1 MAGYQIHRYA
11 VKDDDQIFVDPA
23 TYTESEQIIA
33 NNYINFVRTMPGYT
47 GNVNITFLD
56 SNTKLYVYHC
66 LARDGAEE
74 VTARAFFRTLSQSA
88 DAAKTEFLSMISSK
102 GGGISEEKCHTE
114 LLFANGYSTN
124 INRNI

>member
-33 NNYINFVRTMPGYT
+33 NNYINFVRALPGHT
-47 GNVNITFLD
+47 GNVIVTLVD
-56 SNTKLYVYHC
+56 SNTKLYVYQC
-66 LARDGAEE
+66 RARDGAEE

-88 DAAKTEFLSMISSK
+88 DAAKTEFLSMLSSK
-102 GGGISEEKCHTE
+102 GGGISIEKSHTE

>member
-33 NNYINFVRTMPGYT
+33 NNYINFVRTLPGYT
-47 GNVNITFLD
+47 GNVSITFID
-56 SNTKLYVYHC
+56 NNTKLYSYQC
-66 LARDGAEE
+66 RARDGVEE

-88 DAAKTEFLSMISSK
+88 DAAKTEFLSMLSSK
-102 GGGISEEKCHTE
+102 GGGISAEKSHTE
-114 LLFANGYSTN
+114 LLFANGHSTN
-124 INRNI
+124 IDKNI